1 MEMQQQPRRSA
12 FIDPMLLHGEASL
25 LCMAGEGGVFMNLE
39 LGCGSGK
46 AVSVGGL
53 CREAV

>member
-1 MEMQQQPRRSA
+1 MQQQPRRSA
-12 FIDPMLLHGEASL
+12 FIDRTLLHGEASL
-25 LCMAGEGGVFMNLE
+25 LCVVGEGGVFMNME
-39 LGCGSGK
+39 LGCGLGK